1 MLDEMR
7 VNDEQLD
14 ASDIRQLESADEI
27 AHFFARLRYDVDE
40 RTNIPDYAAL
50 GMGSEDMRQHIH
62 KIELIGKDPED
73 GDISI
78 YLFEVRSVTAKLR
91 NDIARRFRERPENAL
106 LVLTKDYE
114 ALEFVMLERVLS
126 RSQSRRAALKQA
138 IRPIPLMVHRLHPN
152 PVALRVLKRFTFTE
166 EDAVYQWEKLRSA
179 YMLAEWSEAY
189 FNNRALFSDYYL
201 KERLTDPK
209 ITPAWDEDVRPAGR
223 EIYKHIVTARKNYTR
238 QTKDVIRKGLYEP
251 VFKLLGFDFKKQRP
265 GTSSA
270 GQADYLLYTPGDT
283 SKPIAAA
290 LTYVWNRN
298 LDDVDESRECAE
310 DDGGTPFEIPG
321 ARVVSLLEAQVTPW
335 VIITNGKLWRLYSST
350 ASNKAT
356 NYYEIDGEVYLEND
370 KQERKATGRDES
382 AAVYWHSP
390 EMRNLVDDCLNVRVL
405 DPAMGSGH
413 FLVEVVDYVTN
424 RLIDLLNRVVPQ

>member
-40 RTNIPDYAAL
+40 RTNIPDYAVL

-114 ALEFVMLERVLS
+114 ELEFVMLERVLS
-126 RSQSRRAALKQA
+126 RSQSRRAALKRA
-138 IRPIPLMVHRLHPN
+138 IRPIPLAVNRLYPD
-152 PVALRVLKRFTFTE
+152 PIALRVLKRFTFTE
-166 EDAVYQWEKLRSA
+166 EDAAYQWEKLRSA
-179 YMLAEWSEAY
+179 YMLAQWSEAY

-201 KERLTDPK
+201 QERLTDPK
-209 ITPAWDEDVRPAGR
+209 ITPVWDEDVRPAGR
-223 EIYKHIVTARKNYTR
+223 EIYKHIVTARKDYTR

-251 VFKLLGFDFKKQRP
+251 VFKLLGFDFEKKKP
-265 GTSSA
+265 GASSA
-270 GQADYLLYTPGDT
+270 EKADYLLYTPGDK
-283 SKPIAAA
+283 SKPIAAV

-298 LDDVDESRECAE
+298 LDDVDESRERAQ

-321 ARVVSLLEAQVTPW
+321 AMVA
-335 VIITNGKLWRLYSST
+335 
-350 ASNKAT
+350 
-356 NYYEIDGEVYLEND
+356 
-370 KQERKATGRDES
+370 
-382 AAVYWHSP
+382 
-390 EMRNLVDDCLNVRVL
+390 
-405 DPAMGSGH
+405 
-413 FLVEVVDYVTN
+413 
-424 RLIDLLNRVVPQ
+424 